1 MWRRVSFCI
10 AVVLAAC
17 ANPRIW
23 PEDRAR
29 ACRIQ
34 VDEKF
39 DRAAFRPNS
48 LSSGAGMLSGAGQGF
63 VAGLG
68 FGYGAIIAAPIGL
81 IVGAGYGTS
90 CAVANARRPT
100 ADADFERLL
109 QEADAHAMKR
119 AIEAGL
125 QAPRPECARASGEG
139 HDAVVEIRHIEGGMA
154 CLHGRQEFTL
164 AVKWRTVTARG
175 EVLNESTLQ
184 HVSKSSRSVDEWFAD
199 PAGARREIEAAYDQ
213 VGRSIAREFT
223 GSG

>member
-1 MWRRVSFCI
+1 
-10 AVVLAAC
+10 
-17 ANPRIW
+17 
-23 PEDRAR
+23 
-29 ACRIQ
+29 
-34 VDEKF
+34 
-39 DRAAFRPNS
+39 
-48 LSSGAGMLSGAGQGF
+48 MLSGAGQGF

-184 HVSKSSRSVDEWFAD
+184 HVSKSS
-199 PAGARREIEAAYDQ
+199 
-213 VGRSIAREFT
+213 
-223 GSG
+223 